1 MSTNP
6 FTHFVF
12 VDLENV
18 PGVDVSAGAGH
29 PVHVTLL
36 IGKHQKSFG
45 LEMLHA
51 AKSMG
56 ERLELIEVGASGH
69 NALDITLA
77 YYLGRAVEKAPKAEF
92 AIVSK
97 DKDFDPMI
105 AHLQA
110 KGISVARHTSFAS
123 LPFLTPAKKSS
134 TKSHFATPPTVV
146 SHKAPKLPAP
156 PKPKVA
162 VDKLPKFIAHLR
174 NSPPS
179 NRTKLEHMIAAYF
192 KPSLPAGGMKG
203 VIAELQKRNAIAIDA
218 SGKVTCPQ

>member
-1 MSTNP
+1 MLDP

-36 IGKHQKSFG
+36 IGKQQKSFS
-45 LEMLHA
+45 LEMVRA

-56 ERLELIEVGASGH
+56 DRLDLVEVGASGH

-77 YYLGRAVEKAPKAEF
+77 YYLGRAIGKAPAAAF

-110 KGISVARHTSFAS
+110 KGIDLSRYTTFSS
-123 LPFLTPAKKSS
+123 LPFLAPAKKSS
-134 TKSHFATPPTVV
+134 TKPPFSTPPPTVP
-146 SHKAPKLPAP
+146 PKIPKTPAA

-162 VDKLPKFIAHLR
+162 EDKLPKFIAHLR
-174 NSPPS
+174 NGPPS

-192 KPSLPAGGMKG
+192 KPSLPVGGMKG
-203 VIAELQKRNAIAIDA
+203 VIAELQKRKAIAIDA
-218 SGKVTCPQ
+218 NGKVTCP